1 MVGAPW
7 PPVWEREVRAVFF
20 AIILSDCGGER
31 QLKKCMTNL
40 PLPQGSPDD
49 FRAPGD
55 KELLRQFVHE
65 AREAAF
71 AELVRRHSG
80 LVFATALRRS
90 GSPEVAQEAVQNVFT
105 ALARKASRL
114 GSSVSLMP
122 WLHRAAV
129 LESAALI
136 RREARYRQ
144 AMKRRQDDPTS
155 LSSELPASADGDL
168 WDSVKPLVDDAL
180 NALSSRD
187 REVLL
192 LHHGEG
198 RTFRE
203 IATRLGLTAE
213 AAQRSGHRALEKL
226 ANRLRKRGVP
236 VPALTLGTALTAGLM
251 SDASAAATACSA
263 GMLPGKALSL
273 AAHAGPALPVP
284 AWMASPVM
292 LVTFGLTAGSLPI
305 WWAGYNQPPPPPAT
319 ALSSNSAIDD
329 ASQSRTK
336 SPSIQQTPIHQNFL
350 AEALAALKETP
361 ADSGPT
367 KLGLQIRKYML
378 ALPAEDLRAASML
391 LKGYPI
397 NHREM
402 VMVVAAFSARLAE
415 LDPSLALELVQSGN
429 GKNADPDFSKSIDKA
444 ALLDVLT
451 RNSLSSLMDAGKSH
465 PALMIATLESLATHD
480 GASAMKYTA
489 DSLAPE
495 FQPES
500 YRRCFYSWATCQPG
514 EALQWLDGQFMAEPD
529 QSGRLREEWMLNQSI
544 SLMVRQSSPQEII
557 RLMPLLNDDQLRND
571 VLKTFFYSYGDEHPE
586 VMVRLVPWLRME
598 DGAQPVSVASLV
610 YSWLKKDPAGVAAW
624 AASLPAGELKTA
636 AERTLAKPNPY
647 EK

>member
-1 MVGAPW
+1 
-7 PPVWEREVRAVFF
+7 
-20 AIILSDCGGER
+20 
-31 QLKKCMTNL
+31 MTDL
-40 PLPQGSPDD
+40 PLPLGSPDASP
-49 FRAPGD
+49 APGD
-55 KELLRQFVHE
+55 EELLRQFAHG

-71 AELVRRHSG
+71 TELVRRHSG

-90 GSPEVAQEAVQNVFT
+90 GSPELAQEAAQNVFS

-114 GSSVSLMP
+114 GSLASLMP

-136 RREARYRQ
+136 RREGRYRQ
-144 AMKRRQDDPTS
+144 AMKRRHDDPTIA
-155 LSSELPASADGDL
+155 SSDSPASADGEL

-226 ANRLRKRGVP
+226 ANRLRKRGVT
-236 VPALTLGTALTAGLM
+236 VPALALGSALTAGLT
-251 SDASAAATACSA
+251 SDASAAATAWAA
-263 GMLPGKALSL
+263 GMIPGKALSL
-273 AAHAGPALPVP
+273 APHAGPSFTVP

-292 LVTFGLTAGSLPI
+292 LVTLGLTAGSLPI
-305 WWAGYNQPPPPPAT
+305 WWGVHNQPPPPPVK
-319 ALSSNSAIDD
+319 ALSSNSAIND

-336 SPSIQQTPIHQNFL
+336 SPSIQQTPIHRNFL
-350 AEALAALKETP
+350 AEALAALKEIP

-367 KLGLQIRKYML
+367 KLGLQLRKYML
-378 ALPAEDLRAASML
+378 ALTVEDLRAASKL
-391 LKGYPI
+391 LKGYPST
-397 NHREM
+397 HQEM
-402 VMVVAAFSARLAE
+402 VMVVVAFSARLAE

-429 GKNADPDFSKSIDKA
+429 GKNADPDFSKSVDKA

-451 RNSLSSLMDAGKSH
+451 RNFLPSLMDAGKSN
-465 PALMIATLESLATHD
+465 PVLMIATLESLATHD
-480 GASAMKYTA
+480 GPSAMKYTA

-495 FQPES
+495 FQPET
-500 YRRCFYSWATCQPG
+500 YRKCFYSWVTCQPS
-514 EALQWLDGQFMAEPD
+514 EALQWLDGHFMAEPD
-529 QSGRLREEWMLNQSI
+529 QSVRLREEWMLRNSLSSI
-544 SLMVRQSSPQEII
+544 VRQLSPQEII
-557 RLMPLLNDDQLRND
+557 RLIPVLSDDQLRND

-586 VMVRLVPWLRME
+586 VMVRLVPWLRLE
-598 DGAQPVSVASLV
+598 DEAQPVSVASLV
-610 YSWLKKDPAGVAAW
+610 FSWLKKDPAGVAAW

-647 EK
+647 K